1 MDSFAFSYELNKD
14 FKELKEDE
22 LPSATMNFNL
32 WTFCDFEPDQF
43 KLDIGFKIKNISNI
57 KNMCFYVPFKV
68 DEEDIVDLGEALSE
82 NNKVLCAI
90 FNEAYSVQRIANSKL
105 VKIVKP
111 KSSNAEF
118 YIYALDTAENIAIE
132 YYKVNKGTFLYINV
146 DKIKSSFKNM
156 GNDFNTCYFRF
167 RIQSEEL
174 KRIVRDYPVKNRFF
188 ETKVYSTYLIDF
200 RLNNMRSMDE
210 SLIEKMSNEL
220 DFMNMDSVHFL
231 LMTRAD
237 VDVDTNSFTK
247 AGRVLED
254 GIWEKYIY
262 LNGSKVKNLK
272 DIIAYHAAQ
281 KKDENKYIESW
292 EFFTKM
298 KVGKCSKKTIGA
310 FIGVTAVIG
319 VCVNIISNI
328 LWMFLQKIF

>member
-1 MDSFAFSYELNKD
+1 
-14 FKELKEDE
+14 
-22 LPSATMNFNL
+22 
-32 WTFCDFEPDQF
+32 
-43 KLDIGFKIKNISNI
+43 
-57 KNMCFYVPFKV
+57 
-68 DEEDIVDLGEALSE
+68 
-82 NNKVLCAI
+82 
-90 FNEAYSVQRIANSKL
+90 
-105 VKIVKP
+105 
-111 KSSNAEF
+111 
-118 YIYALDTAENIAIE
+118 
-132 YYKVNKGTFLYINV
+132 
-146 DKIKSSFKNM
+146 
-156 GNDFNTCYFRF
+156 
-167 RIQSEEL
+167 
-174 KRIVRDYPVKNRFF
+174 
-188 ETKVYSTYLIDF
+188 
-200 RLNNMRSMDE
+200 MRSMDE

-272 DIIAYHAAQ
+272 DIIAHHAAQ